1 MPNAQIDPIMSPM
14 QRTVTRNLLKYAAGQ
29 TMFCPGCSQCMD
41 WRRTMILD
49 VTKDSAPIRTMV
61 LCTTCADKGLLS
73 LEALC
78 KEKGL
83 TLEVTDGR
91 KLK

>member
-1 MPNAQIDPIMSPM
+1 M
-14 QRTVTRNLLKYAAGQ
+14 QRTVNRNLLKYAASRAI
-29 TMFCPGCSQCMD
+29 FCPGCNQIMD
-41 WRRTMILD
+41 WRKTMILD
-49 VTKDSAPIRTMV
+49 VTKDSAPVHTMV
-61 LCTTCADKGLLS
+61 FCTTCGDKGLLS

-91 KLK
+91 KFK

>member
-1 MPNAQIDPIMSPM
+1 MSPM

-29 TMFCPGCSQCMD
+29 TMFCPGCDQVMD
-41 WRRTMILD
+41 WRQTMILD

-61 LCTTCADKGLLS
+61 LCSPCADKRLPN

-91 KLK
+91 KFK